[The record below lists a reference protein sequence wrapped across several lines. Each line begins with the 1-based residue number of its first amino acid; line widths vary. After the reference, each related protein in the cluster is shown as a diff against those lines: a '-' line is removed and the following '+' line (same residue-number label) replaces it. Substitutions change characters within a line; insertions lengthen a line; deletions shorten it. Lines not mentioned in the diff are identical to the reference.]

1 MEKKLSKDQLELL
14 YNTLEEIYNHKI
26 RREDGLKK
34 LVNDIGIYKKNYY
47 ICLYYAFCGMKEGEL
62 FTMFVANAF
71 IYFFLDKIAKNN
83 NPTDIKNS
91 LESIKKHIKY
101 RYDNYNKIPKSLLT
115 ICNKISKE
123 KNIDINFNDLEYNSE
138 KDIDNNYI
146 NDKSDNSYT
155 KNDFL
160 NEVFISEE
168 KYNTICNLLNRKK
181 NIIFQGSPGVGKL
194 LWLKNLPIQL

>member
-123 KNIDINFNDLEYNSE
+123 KNIDINFNDLEY
-138 KDIDNNYI
+138 
-146 NDKSDNSYT
+146 T
-155 KNDFL
+155 KTTIVCQKIVFMFL
-160 NEVFISEE
+160 LFSG
-168 KYNTICNLLNRKK
+168 T
-181 NIIFQGSPGVGKL
+181 SPRPPQFFCWHKEPKRL
-194 LWLKNLPIQL
+194 HF